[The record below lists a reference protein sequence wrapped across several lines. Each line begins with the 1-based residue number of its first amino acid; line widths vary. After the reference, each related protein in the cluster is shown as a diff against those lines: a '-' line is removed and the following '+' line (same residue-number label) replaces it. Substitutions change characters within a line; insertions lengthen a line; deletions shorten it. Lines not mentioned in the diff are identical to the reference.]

1 MYMLRPAS
9 CRDMHAADR
18 AQSLQCCPWLP
29 PLIWIPGRCP
39 QQQAADLVSLTSRD
53 GVVSIHQQPRESALF
68 CRCTSTIRHRRA
80 GPSRPFIGY
89 LLIAS
94 YRPHRFELERLN
106 YGTMN
111 ACEVACMMK
120 QVWHDTAALASAT
133 PPAGCGLLATSA
145 ASKRCPGTPRHTRQ
159 RNPGSTRDLLADAP
173 AHPAPQLWHH
183 GWPRLKESGSREG
196 RGRTG
201 DRLELLRQRHVTA
214 SPATL
219 PRSPPVSA
227 DA

>member
-133 PPAGCGLLATSA
+133 PPAGCGLLA
-145 ASKRCPGTPRHTRQ
+145 
-159 RNPGSTRDLLADAP
+159 DAP